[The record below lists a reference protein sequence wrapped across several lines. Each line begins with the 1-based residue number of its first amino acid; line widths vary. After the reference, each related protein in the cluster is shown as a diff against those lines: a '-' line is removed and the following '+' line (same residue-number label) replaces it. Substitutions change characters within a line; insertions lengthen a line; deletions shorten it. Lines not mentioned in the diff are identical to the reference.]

1 MHING
6 LARTEAETSFATAT
20 WMPPDFAYGSKMRRT
35 RIEHM
40 SAGLPLKPDIA
51 RRGWHGR
58 KVPTAAFAAVRRTG
72 VTECSSG
79 GSLRLDA
86 CELDHL
92 GPLLGFVGDE
102 LAEVGRR
109 ERKHCA
115 T

>member
-1 MHING
+1 MG
-6 LARTEAETSFATAT
+6 AKFYETRQAYKVRVRVTLGHGGMCLSPF
-20 WMPPDFAYGSKMRRT
+20 MPPTWTWVGVR
-35 RIEHM
+35 
-40 SAGLPLKPDIA
+40 A
-51 RRGWHGR
+51 RRY
-58 KVPTAAFAAVRRTG
+58 VPTAVFAAVRRTG